1 MVKKN
6 SGTLSSSQKRS
17 LIAQGNSEL
26 SIARQCDLIGLAR
39 SSYYYSPCVA
49 DAEDLRLMHA
59 IDELYMQYPFYGSL
73 RITASLRRLGWVV
86 NRKRVVRLMRLMGL
100 QAVYPRP
107 KTSQPSKEHR
117 VYPYLLR
124 GLKLERVNQVW
135 STDLTYI
142 PIRGGWMYLMAV
154 MDWYSRYVI
163 AWDISNSME
172 TEFCCEVLR
181 TSLGYG
187 LPEIF
192 NSDQGSQFTAVK
204 FTTILES
211 EEVSISMDGR
221 ARAIDN
227 VFIERLWRSLKYEDI
242 YIKDYQTVPQLR
254 QGLQQYFLFYN
265 TVRQHQ
271 ALDYRTP
278 LEVYQGAT
286 SQR

>member
-6 SGTLSSSQKRS
+6 VEPLARSQKRS
-17 LIAQGNSEL
+17 LIGQQRCQI
-26 SIARQCDLIGLAR
+26 SIHRQCELLGLSS
-39 SSYYYSPCVA
+39 SSYYYKPCQ
-49 DAEDLRLMHA
+49 AEEEELSLMRQ
-59 IDELYMQYPFYGSL
+59 IDELYMQYPFYGSR
-73 RITASLRRLGWVV
+73 RITEALRRSGLHI
-86 NRKRVVRLMRLMGL
+86 NRKRVIRLMRLMGL
-100 QAVYPRP
+100 VAVYPKP
-107 KTSQPSKEHR
+107 SSSEPSKDHK

-124 GLKLERVNQVW
+124 GVKIQRVNQVW

-154 MDWYSRYVI
+154 MDWHSRYVI

-172 TEFCCEVLR
+172 TEFCCEVLK

-187 LPEIF
+187 LPKIF

-211 EEVSISMDGR
+211 EDIDISMDGR
-221 ARAIDN
+221 GRAIDN

-242 YIKDYQTVPQLR
+242 YIKDYQTVQELR
-254 QGLQQYFLFYN
+254 EGLQQYFLFYN

-271 ALDYRTP
+271 ALEYRTP
-278 LEVYQGAT
+278 LEVYRGA
-286 SQR
+286 